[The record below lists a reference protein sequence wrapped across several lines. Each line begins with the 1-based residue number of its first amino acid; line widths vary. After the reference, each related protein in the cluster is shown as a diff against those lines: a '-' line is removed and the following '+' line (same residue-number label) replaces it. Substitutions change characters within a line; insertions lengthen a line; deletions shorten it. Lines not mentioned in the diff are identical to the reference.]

1 MSRPIP
7 PADLLESPW
16 LILRPAPEVWEWIQ
30 REILDTT
37 GSIHNEEHAHL
48 IDASVGVM
56 WASSSF
62 AKKGRSVLGQ
72 AEQLM
77 IRAGGWQKARQE
89 QQLRDWFGEEPEFL
103 ITLAADYCAQ
113 CSEAEFCALVEHEL
127 YHIAQATDQ
136 YGAPKFTREGLPKL
150 HTRFNVPRTELIPA
164 GQFDTAC
171 NFIAAYALEGEYI
184 EALPKDGVT
193 LDQYETHHLYL
204 LMSRFAAM
212 FKHKNDMLA
221 ASRALGSTPLM
232 GIFEQLKD
240 GDRSFEVLDRRRGE
254 IYGAYS
260 ATGCQGGYAWR
271 AAA

>member
-150 HTRFNVPRTELIPA
+150 TMRDHDVSE
-164 GQFDTAC
+164 
-171 NFIAAYALEGEYI
+171 FISIVERYGVGHPEGDLARMVEAAKKT
-184 EALPKDGVT
+184 PSV
-193 LDQYETHHLYL
+193 
-204 LMSRFAAM
+204 
-212 FKHKNDMLA
+212 
-221 ASRALGSTPLM
+221 SRASIANACGTCLL
-232 GIFEQLKD
+232 
-240 GDRSFEVLDRRRGE
+240 RS
-254 IYGAYS
+254 A
-260 ATGCQGGYAWR
+260 
-271 AAA
+271 

>member
-89 QQLRDWFGEEPEFL
+89 QQMRDWFGEEPEFL

-113 CSEAEFCALVEHEL
+113 CSDTDFARLVEHEL
-127 YHIAQATDQ
+127 MHIAHATDQ
-136 YGAPKFTREGLPKL
+136 YGAPKFTQEGLPKL
-150 HTRFNVPRTELIPA
+150 FLRGHDVSEFISIVERYGVGAPDGELARMVEAAKTTPSVSSESIA
-164 GQFDTAC
+164 SAC
-171 NFIAAYALEGEYI
+171 G
-184 EALPKDGVT
+184 T
-193 LDQYETHHLYL
+193 C
-204 LMSRFAAM
+204 LM
-212 FKHKNDMLA
+212 
-221 ASRALGSTPLM
+221 
-232 GIFEQLKD
+232 
-240 GDRSFEVLDRRRGE
+240 RS
-254 IYGAYS
+254 A
-260 ATGCQGGYAWR
+260 
-271 AAA
+271 